1 MKMGVDRHGRRE
13 RSREYL
19 TPGEITKLLA
29 AAGSKDVT
37 RNPERDYCLL
47 LLMYRHGLR
56 VSEACQLKV
65 SDVDL
70 AEKSINVRRLKNG
83 ISTRQPLYAGETKAI
98 RAWLKVREGMSADN
112 TETLFLSEQRQ
123 PLSRATV
130 NLIVANAARAAGLKH
145 LAVHPHMLRHSCG
158 YWLANRGADSR
169 LIQEFL
175 GHARLENS
183 ARYMAVNRVRFAG
196 LF

>member
-1 MKMGVDRHGRRE
+1 
-13 RSREYL
+13 
-19 TPGEITKLLA
+19 
-29 AAGSKDVT
+29 
-37 RNPERDYCLL
+37 
-47 LLMYRHGLR
+47 MYRHGLR
-56 VSEACQLKV
+56 VSEACQLRV

-83 ISTRQPLYAGETKAI
+83 ISTRQPLYTGETKAI
-98 RAWLKVREGMSADN
+98 RAWLSVREIMNPQAD
-112 TETLFLSEQRQ
+112 TLFVSEQRQ
-123 PLSRATV
+123 PISRATV
-130 NLIVANAARAAGLKH
+130 NLMVTNVARAAGLSQ
-145 LAVHPHMLRHSCG
+145 LAIHPHMLRHSCG

>member
-1 MKMGVDRHGRRE
+1 MKTISRTRHE
-13 RSREYL
+13 RTREYL
-19 TPGEITKLLA
+19 TPGEIDKLLVA
-29 AAGSKDVT
+29 ASSPEVT

-56 VSEACQLKV
+56 VSEACQLRV
-65 SDVDL
+65 SDTDL
-70 AEKSINVRRLKNG
+70 SEKGINVRRLKNG
-83 ISTRQPLYAGETKAI
+83 ISTRQPLYAGEPKAI
-98 RAWLKVREGMSADN
+98 RVWLSVREIMNPDSDA
-112 TETLFLSEQRQ
+112 LFVSEQRT

-130 NLIVANAARAAGLKH
+130 NLIVANAARAAGLSQ
-145 LAVHPHMLRHSCG
+145 LNVHPHMLRHSCG
-158 YWLANRGADSR
+158 YWLANRGADSS

-183 ARYMAVNRVRFAG
+183 ARYMAVNRIRFAR